1 MKTKNLAILA
11 LLTTAVI
18 WGVTI
23 PLMKVNLTIVP
34 PLTIAFLR
42 FSLAA
47 LIALSFGELNKLK
60 LRDFFH
66 IGFFAFFGLALSIG
80 LLLIGLDMTTA
91 INATILV
98 TISPVITSIVAA
110 SVLKEKIKPM
120 HKLGIFLAFIGVCI
134 YLVLPELAA
143 KNVSQ
148 VNIIGDLLV
157 LLSVLAATV
166 FTIGSKKLFTSY
178 HPGSI
183 SSVSFMVASICFLP
197 GAFFEYLQNPLWVKS
212 VTGFNI
218 FSIIFLGV
226 FSSFIAYSTLEWGL
240 SKVDVH
246 VDVTIGYLSSIIA
259 ILIATTFLHEKLYPV
274 TFLISAILVG
284 IGILLVSKNK
294 APSLHFHHRINHH
307 A

>member
-18 WGVTI
+18 WGITI
-23 PLMKVNLTIVP
+23 PLMKVNLITIP
-34 PLTIAFLR
+34 PITIAFLR

-47 LIALSFGELNKLK
+47 TIALSFDGINKLK
-60 LRDFFH
+60 LKDFFH

-80 LLLIGLDMTTA
+80 LLLIGLNMTTA

-98 TISPVITSIVAA
+98 TISPVITSIFAAVA
-110 SVLKEKIKPM
+110 LKEKINPR
-120 HKLGIFLAFIGVCI
+120 HSLGIFLAFIGVCI
-134 YLVLPELAA
+134 YLVFPELLA

-148 VNIIGDLLV
+148 INVIGDLLV
-157 LLSVLAATV
+157 LLSVLAATI
-166 FTIGSKKLFTSY
+166 FTIGSKKLFSTY

-183 SSVSFMVASICFLP
+183 SSVSFMVAAICFLP

-212 VTGFNI
+212 IGWFNI
-218 FSIIFLGV
+218 FSILFLGI

-259 ILIATTFLHEKLYPV
+259 ILIATTFLHEKLYPI
-274 TFLISAILVG
+274 TFLVSAALVG